1 MFDMLYNMRTVAD
14 SVYAHSLNV
23 ALISRMIGRWL
34 RFERHDLDILTLA
47 GLMHDIGKLLIPSD
61 ILNKP
66 GSLTDEEFAKIKQH
80 PALGYEIL
88 KRQPDLDSRIKKAAL
103 MHHERCDGS
112 GYPTGLTE
120 DYIDNFAMIV
130 AIADVYDAMTAA
142 RSYRSPLCPFEV
154 ISKFEEDGFQK
165 YHTKY
170 ILVFLKQIASTYQSN
185 RVILS
190 DGRGCTIVMLELRSR
205 METIIAVFSV
215 ELLQSVYHITLLIG
229 YRIAITGQNHTDCS
243 IVFKLQID
251 LIQSTV
257 HTSLHDLDN
266 IVLHAG
272 QYHLC
277 LRVTES
283 CIVLQYFGA
292 VRCQHQSEEN
302 NAFERS
308 AFRCHGIHRSLVN
321 IFLAECIHFFGIERA
336 GRKGSHTAGIQSL
349 IAILRSL
356 VILCRSHDPDG
367 LAIYKGK
374 YTDFSS
380 GHKLFD
386 DHTITSRT
394 EFLVCKAI
402 RN

>member
-1 MFDMLYNMRTVAD
+1 MIKIETKQLQEGAILAQPVITPLGQPLAPAGSAVTRQLINRMKLYRVEYAEIEGEEPAPQEEAPKPVKEAKTYAQESKTHSQKVAGSSEFRTFQIEYVQAIELMKQLYTAAIKDNKPIDSQKLLGSVA

-190 DGRGCTIVMLELRSR
+190 DGRGCTIVMLNQNALSR
-205 METIIAVFSV
+205 P
-215 ELLQSVYHITLLIG
+215 
-229 YRIAITGQNHTDCS
+229 
-243 IVFKLQID
+243 IVQ
-251 LIQSTV
+251 
-257 HTSLHDLDN
+257 
-266 IVLHAG
+266 
-272 QYHLC
+272 
-277 LRVTES
+277 
-283 CIVLQYFGA
+283 
-292 VRCQHQSEEN
+292 
-302 NAFERS
+302 
-308 AFRCHGIHRSLVN
+308 
-321 IFLAECIHFFGIERA
+321 
-336 GRKGSHTAGIQSL
+336 
-349 IAILRSL
+349 
-356 VILCRSHDPDG
+356 
-367 LAIYKGK
+367 
-374 YTDFSS
+374 
-380 GHKLFD
+380 FD
-386 DHTITSRT
+386 DKSCLDLSTASRD
-394 EFLVCKAI
+394 LYIKAVL
-402 RN
+402 

>member
-1 MFDMLYNMRTVAD
+1 MIKIETKQLQEGAILAQPVITPLGQPLAPAGSAVTRQLINRMKLYRVEYAEIEGEEPAPQEEAPKPVKEAKTYAQESKTHSQKVAGSSEFRTFQIEYVQAIELMKQMYTAAIKDNKPIDSQKLLGSVADLFQSRNTIVEMFDMLYNMRTVAD

-61 ILNKP
+61 ILNQP
-66 GSLTDEEFAKIKQH
+66 LDPHIKN
-80 PALGYEIL
+80 
-88 KRQPDLDSRIKKAAL
+88 AAL

-190 DGRGCTIVMLELRSR
+190 DGRGCTIVMLNQNALSR
-205 METIIAVFSV
+205 P
-215 ELLQSVYHITLLIG
+215 
-229 YRIAITGQNHTDCS
+229 
-243 IVFKLQID
+243 IVQ
-251 LIQSTV
+251 
-257 HTSLHDLDN
+257 
-266 IVLHAG
+266 
-272 QYHLC
+272 
-277 LRVTES
+277 
-283 CIVLQYFGA
+283 
-292 VRCQHQSEEN
+292 
-302 NAFERS
+302 
-308 AFRCHGIHRSLVN
+308 
-321 IFLAECIHFFGIERA
+321 
-336 GRKGSHTAGIQSL
+336 
-349 IAILRSL
+349 
-356 VILCRSHDPDG
+356 
-367 LAIYKGK
+367 
-374 YTDFSS
+374 
-380 GHKLFD
+380 FD
-386 DHTITSRT
+386 DKSCLDLSTASRD
-394 EFLVCKAI
+394 LYIKAVL
-402 RN
+402 

>member
-1 MFDMLYNMRTVAD
+1 MIKIETKQLQEGAILAQPVITPLGQPLAPAGSAVTRQLINRMKLYRVEYAEIEGEEPAPQEEAPKPVKEAKTYAQESKTHSQKVAGSSEFRTFQIEYVQAIELMKQLYTAAIKDNKPIDSQKLLGSVADLFQSRNTIVEMFDMLYNMRTVAD

-88 KRQPDLDSRIKKAAL
+88 KRQPD
-103 MHHERCDGS
+103 GS

-190 DGRGCTIVMLELRSR
+190 DGRGCTIVMLNQNALSR
-205 METIIAVFSV
+205 P
-215 ELLQSVYHITLLIG
+215 
-229 YRIAITGQNHTDCS
+229 
-243 IVFKLQID
+243 IVQ
-251 LIQSTV
+251 
-257 HTSLHDLDN
+257 
-266 IVLHAG
+266 
-272 QYHLC
+272 
-277 LRVTES
+277 
-283 CIVLQYFGA
+283 
-292 VRCQHQSEEN
+292 
-302 NAFERS
+302 
-308 AFRCHGIHRSLVN
+308 
-321 IFLAECIHFFGIERA
+321 
-336 GRKGSHTAGIQSL
+336 
-349 IAILRSL
+349 
-356 VILCRSHDPDG
+356 
-367 LAIYKGK
+367 
-374 YTDFSS
+374 
-380 GHKLFD
+380 FD
-386 DHTITSRT
+386 DKSCLDLSTASRD
-394 EFLVCKAI
+394 LYIKAVL
-402 RN
+402 